1 MKTCRAGQVP
11 TTQMHIR
18 AVSAWEGICSSARH
32 DVITDAE
39 GNICSFFVKKLV
51 SFFGIVKRA

>member
-39 GNICSFFVKKLV
+39 GNICSFFCEKIG
-51 SFFGIVKRA
+51 FFLWYC